1 MLCSNVYDAALIHAK
16 KAHEHGFKPLELNI
30 KDPVPSDIEISRNQ
44 KPKKITRVAQELGIL
59 DAELE
64 PYGHFKAKVDPKS
77 VIERLDEQA
86 EGSAQDKGNYVLVAG
101 ITLHLW
107 VKVNPPPLWD

>member
-1 MLCSNVYDAALIHAK
+1 MST
-16 KAHEHGFKPLELNI
+16 GSSLELNI

-86 EGSAQDKGNYVLVAG
+86 EGSAQDKGNYIWLAP
-101 ITLHLW
+101 LHLW
-107 VKVNPPPLWD
+107 VKVKSTTTMGLTQALGAHLGYNAIAKC

>member
-1 MLCSNVYDAALIHAK
+1 MTVAMLCSNVYDAALIHAK

-64 PYGHFKAKVDPKS
+64 PYGHF
-77 VIERLDEQA
+77 
-86 EGSAQDKGNYVLVAG
+86 
-101 ITLHLW
+101 
-107 VKVNPPPLWD
+107 